1 MDVLVHVFYIYFFP
15 LGIVAYLFLEIG
27 FVVVTPVGITTET
40 VVTRN
45 KITLNFDISPK
56 KEKKHDIFSQTAG
69 LLSSQNIDPIAWQ
82 NQMRSE
88 WDR

>member
-1 MDVLVHVFYIYFFP
+1 MTTQRIQLDISNDIFDKVIF
-15 LGIVAYLFLEIG
+15 FLENL
-27 FVVVTPVGITTET
+27 PK
-40 VVTRN
+40 N

-56 KEKKHDIFSQTAG
+56 KEKKSDIFSQTAG

-82 NQMRSE
+82 NHIRSE